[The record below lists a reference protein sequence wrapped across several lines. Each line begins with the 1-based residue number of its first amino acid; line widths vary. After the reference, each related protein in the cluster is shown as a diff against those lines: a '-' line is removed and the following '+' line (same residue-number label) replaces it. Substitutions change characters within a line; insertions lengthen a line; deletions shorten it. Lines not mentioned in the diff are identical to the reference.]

1 MSFSLIP
8 KTVYRTCPVDD
19 LPQGIGEKLLLR
31 SLAYYLGL
39 KKASVLKKRALQ
51 FGSRIANKK
60 ENAKDVSDR
69 LLLNKYLLFYLFS
82 YKFHFLQ
89 CF

>member
-1 MSFSLIP
+1 M
-8 KTVYRTCPVDD
+8 DD

-31 SLAYYLGL
+31 SLAYHLGL
-39 KKASVLKKRALQ
+39 KEAAVLKKRALQ

-69 LLLNKYLLFYLFS
+69 LLLDK
-82 YKFHFLQ
+82 
-89 CF
+89 